1 MTNWR
6 RKFDEPIPLPDG
18 GKLVTLLD
26 AGRHIQGLLKK
37 IHDRPEW
44 QTATALLLSAAEEG
58 GPVMFANIALMRAL
72 NAGKPAPAAAARK
85 KSCR

>member
-18 GKLVTLLD
+18 RKLVTLLD
-26 AGRHIQGLLKK
+26 AGRYIEAMPKK

-58 GPVMFANIALMRAL
+58 GPLMFANIALMRAL
-72 NAGKPAPAAAARK
+72 PAAR
-85 KSCR
+85 RHQH